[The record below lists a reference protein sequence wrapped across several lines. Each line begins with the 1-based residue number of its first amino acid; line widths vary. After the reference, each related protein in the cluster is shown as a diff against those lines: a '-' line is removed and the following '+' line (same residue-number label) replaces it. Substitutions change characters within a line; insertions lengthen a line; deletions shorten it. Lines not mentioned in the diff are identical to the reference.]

1 MTHGDPM
8 AESYESPPTDLMIR
22 RAFEF
27 PWTRRKRL
35 NAWQQWTSQHWDS
48 QPATS
53 AATETIT
60 SQQDAG
66 QHVRRTPEEEPEGD
80 TGEKRTS
87 EAEQQAV
94 VAPERAIAM
103 LPPLAQ
109 PHITDDQ
116 PGPVRVPEVEVRSG
130 KQERAQDLLRLMQQL
145 VEDGFLDVSQV
156 DSVTRETIRG
166 LAASLEEQEAQQST
180 ETGQSGTTSGSSGS
194 SGSR

>member
-1 MTHGDPM
+1 M
-8 AESYESPPTDLMIR
+8 AESYESPPTDLIMQ

-27 PWTRRKRL
+27 PWTRRKRM

-66 QHVRRTPEEEPEGD
+66 QHVRRTPEEEPEGE
-80 TGEKRTS
+80 TGEKRAY

-94 VAPERAIAM
+94 VAPERAIVV
-103 LPPLAQ
+103 LPSLPQ
-109 PHITDDQ
+109 PYITDDQ
-116 PGPVRVPEVEVRSG
+116 PGPVRVLEVEVKSG

-145 VEDGFLDVSQV
+145 VEEGLLDVSQV

-180 ETGQSGTTSGSSGS
+180 ETGQSGTTSGSK
-194 SGSR
+194 